1 MSLAD
6 VFGELEVGGFFRFR
20 LTGDAEQIFR
30 FRDDEEVGVFKK
42 DLNPGREICLGRGK
56 AIRANSDRIADG
68 KRMIELGDRSAVDR
82 HGLKLEPSP
91 DLFLFLLRPLS
102 EHLFQ
107 QGARLRNG
115 ERLWHEGSL
124 EEKRTDGNVW
134 RLVMRRGAGI
144 LQGCAFFF

>member
-6 VFGELEVGGFFRFR
+6 VFRELEVGGFFRFR
-20 LTGDAEQIFR
+20 LTGDAEKIFR

-42 DLNPGREICLGRGK
+42 YLNPRREICLGRGE
-56 AIRANSDRIADG
+56 AIGANGNGIADG

-82 HGLKLEPSP
+82 HGLKLEPGP
-91 DLFLFLLRPLS
+91 DLFFFLLRPFG

-107 QGARLRNG
+107 QGARLGNG

-134 RLVMRRGAGI
+134 RLVRRRGAGI